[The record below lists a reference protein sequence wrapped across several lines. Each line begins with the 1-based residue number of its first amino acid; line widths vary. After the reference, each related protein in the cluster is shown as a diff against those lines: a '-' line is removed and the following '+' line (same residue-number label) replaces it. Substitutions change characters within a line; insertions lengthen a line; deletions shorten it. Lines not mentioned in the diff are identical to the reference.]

1 MRYLNWCCLKNNST
15 AQGEKTLAI
24 ELKQQK
30 KGVTHLAIQGE
41 LTIYSVLEHKQA
53 LSHYLSSA
61 KDIQIDLAAVTE
73 IDSAGLQLLMFLK
86 QEALSRDIAFSLC
99 QHSEAVVEVLEL
111 LNLSKH
117 FGDPIVISADWKS
130 S

>member
-1 MRYLNWCCLKNNST
+1 M
-15 AQGEKTLAI
+15 AI

-41 LTIYSVLEHKQA
+41 LTIYSVLEHKEA
-53 LSHYLSSA
+53 LFPYLSSA
-61 KDIQIDLAAVTE
+61 KEIQIDLADVTE

-86 QEALSRDIAFSLC
+86 QEAVSRGITFSLS

>member
-1 MRYLNWCCLKNNST
+1 
-15 AQGEKTLAI
+15 LAI
-24 ELKQQK
+24 EVKQQK
-30 KGVTHLAIQGE
+30 EGVIHLAIQDE
-41 LTIYSVLEHKQA
+41 MTIYSVLEHKGQ
-53 LSHYLSSA
+53 LSNYLKSA
-61 KDIQIDLAAVTE
+61 KEMHIDLAQVTE
-73 IDSAGLQLLMFLK
+73 IDSAGLQLLLFLK
-86 QEALSRDIAFSLC
+86 QEAVSRGIALSLT